1 MRRQLRYTPL
11 FPAPLL
17 LAF

>member
-1 MRRQLRYTPL
+1 MRRPLRYTPL